1 MKLSTSSIRK
11 RNYLNF
17 IRINTMPRQS
27 CAVCAW
33 REKCSKRFRVSDGG
47 ARCPD
52 FSRDVSI
59 KDADEYTQTDTK
71 KAPWK

>member
-1 MKLSTSSIRK
+1 MS
-11 RNYLNF
+11 
-17 IRINTMPRQS
+17 RQS

-33 REKCSKRFRVSDGG
+33 RETCAKRFCVTDGG

-59 KDADEYTQTDTK
+59 KDLDDAPPENTTQPSK
-71 KAPWK
+71 EPQKQ

>member
-1 MKLSTSSIRK
+1 MS
-11 RNYLNF
+11 
-17 IRINTMPRQS
+17 RQS

-33 REKCSKRFRVSDGG
+33 RENCAKRFSISDGG

-59 KDADEYTQTDTK
+59 KEADEGESALTATK
-71 KAPWK
+71 ENPKK

>member
-1 MKLSTSSIRK
+1 MSSSK
-11 RNYLNF
+11 R
-17 IRINTMPRQS
+17 QA

-33 REKCSKRFRVSDGG
+33 RETCAKKFCVTDGG

-59 KDADEYTQTDTK
+59 KVPDEEMDEIQ
-71 KAPWK
+71 

>member
-1 MKLSTSSIRK
+1 MK
-11 RNYLNF
+11 
-17 IRINTMPRQS
+17 TMSRQS

-33 REKCSKRFRVSDGG
+33 REKCSKRFCVSDGG

-59 KDADEYTQTDTK
+59 KDADEDECTQTDCK
-71 KAPWK
+71 EAPHK